1 MSSEHSTVSAEEL
14 SSSSSPYIK
23 SIRKRDISP
32 SVVFAIDL
40 LNHLLHHILF
50 LYRAS
55 ASSFGSSSLR
65 DTWWP
70 DVRGEVEYWLEEILE
85 RAAPTRVLTLLNS
98 SPKSIFHILQPGKL
112 GRLSWLLRRAS
123 LWSSSAC
130 GISER
135 WYCWRGRG
143 FGGMNTRIQD
153 TRIYQRTLAMALE
166 DPVETPE
173 I

>member
-23 SIRKRDISP
+23 SIRKRGLSP

-40 LNHLLHHILF
+40 LNHNLHHILF

-55 ASSFGSSSLR
+55 ASSF
-65 DTWWP
+65 
-70 DVRGEVEYWLEEILE
+70 VRRFWKLISQRYMMA
-85 RAAPTRVLTLLNS
+85 RCKRRSRVLVGRNPGESCSHQS
-98 SPKSIFHILQPGKL
+98 SDFGQQLSQITFHILQPGKL
-112 GRLSWLLRRAS
+112 GRFSWLLRRSS

-135 WYCWRGRG
+135 WYCWGGRG
-143 FGGMNTRIQD
+143 FRGMNS
-153 TRIYQRTLAMALE
+153 
-166 DPVETPE
+166 VGS
-173 I
+173 

>member
-98 SPKSIFHILQPGKL
+98 SPKSIFHICSQE
-112 GRLSWLLRRAS
+112 
-123 LWSSSAC
+123 SSADC
-130 GISER
+130 PGCWEGPPCEAQVPVVSLNAGIVGEEGVLGEWIQEYKIQES
-135 WYCWRGRG
+135 
-143 FGGMNTRIQD
+143 TRELWQWPLK
-153 TRIYQRTLAMALE
+153 TQ
-166 DPVETPE
+166 
-173 I
+173 